1 MMAASRKMLDQEPSD
16 IEMLLPFHAAG
27 TLNAR
32 DARRVEEALASDPGL
47 ARQYAVIREEYAE
60 TIGLNESLGAPS
72 ARAMQKLFAAIDA
85 EPAREPPRSVSLS
98 ARLSQFFASLSPRT
112 LAWSASLGAVA
123 LLLQAGVIGAVL
135 MKNQT
140 ASFQTASLSTNE
152 RSSAPITRD
161 LGTSAAPPRALVR
174 FAPEARIA
182 DITALLDNYQASI
195 VDGAKGGMFR
205 LQFGNNAIG
214 KDEAA
219 ALLARL
225 QREKIVSLAV
235 ATP

>member
-1 MMAASRKMLDQEPSD
+1 MMAASKKMLDHEPSE
-16 IEMLLPFHAAG
+16 IETLLPFHAAG
-27 TLNAR
+27 TLSAR
-32 DARRVEEALASDPGL
+32 DARRVEEALAGDSEL

-60 TIGLNESLGAPS
+60 TISLNESLGAPS
-72 ARAMQKLFAAIDA
+72 TRAMQKLFAAIDA
-85 EPAREPPRSVSLS
+85 EPAREPSRSVSLS
-98 ARLSQFFASLSPRT
+98 ARVSEFFASLSPRT

-123 LLLQAGVIGAVL
+123 LVLQAGVIGAVL

-140 ASFQTASLSTNE
+140 ALFETASLSLNE
-152 RSSAPITRD
+152 RPSAPITRD
-161 LGTSAAPPRALVR
+161 LAGSVAPPRALVR

-195 VDGAKGGMFR
+195 DGAKGGMFR
-205 LQFGNNAIG
+205 LQFGNKAMS
-214 KDEAA
+214 KDEVAG
-219 ALLARL
+219 LLSRL